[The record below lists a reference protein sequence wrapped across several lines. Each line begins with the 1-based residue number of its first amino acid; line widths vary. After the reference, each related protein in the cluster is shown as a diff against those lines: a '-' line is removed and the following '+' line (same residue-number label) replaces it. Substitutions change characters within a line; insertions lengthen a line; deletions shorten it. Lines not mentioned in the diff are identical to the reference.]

1 MESYYSTKKHSP
13 QRARRGP
20 SHHGGSGTSEKNVNH
35 ALQVSDAEFHL
46 VFIGG
51 KVFWME
57 RKIFWLL
64 FIVLSAAMDFTI
76 PIWWSL
82 ALTLPLLIGCWWVAY
97 KSGWF
102 G

>member
-1 MESYYSTKKHSP
+1 M
-13 QRARRGP
+13 
-20 SHHGGSGTSEKNVNH
+20 
-35 ALQVSDAEFHL
+35 
-46 VFIGG
+46 FISG
-51 KVFWME
+51 KVSLME

-64 FIVLSAAMDFTI
+64 FIVLSAAMDFSL